1 MFFNLDRF
9 HISPLD
15 KPTAFAEA
23 AELEERLTG
32 FLHPFRQPFETQT
45 VHLSVLKP
53 LRLFLKS
60 KKPDYKE
67 AVSSLRLL
75 FVGAFGMQL
84 LFSLLVGTIAALAV
98 GIQPGGSSLAAS
110 VMLIFALL
118 SSPLALLVASFASR
132 GGGKAGAIAAAIAL
146 GVLLSTP
153 AWFMLLTL
161 LTGGAPPLPPPL
173 FGDAR
178 GVLRFRLFIGRGVT
192 LGWRL

>member
-1 MFFNLDRF
+1 M
-9 HISPLD
+9 
-15 KPTAFAEA
+15 
-23 AELEERLTG
+23 
-32 FLHPFRQPFETQT
+32 
-45 VHLSVLKP
+45 LKP

-60 KKPDYKE
+60 KKPDYEE

-98 GIQPGGSSLAAS
+98 GIQPGGSSLVAS

-161 LTGGAPPLPPPL
+161 LTGGAPRYLLL
-173 FGDAR
+173 FLGMLAVYCGFGFLLAGRYAR
-178 GVLRFRLFIGRGVT
+178 LAVVT
-192 LGWRL
+192 PSAEVRSPKAGMLEDRPREPQLHEET